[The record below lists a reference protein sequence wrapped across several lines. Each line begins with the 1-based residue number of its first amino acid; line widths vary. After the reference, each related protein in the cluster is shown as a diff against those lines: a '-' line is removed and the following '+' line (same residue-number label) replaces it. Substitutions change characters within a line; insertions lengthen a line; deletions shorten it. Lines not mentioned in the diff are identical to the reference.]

1 MKTAKEIQQFILNN
15 HEVMSNVEMAQILDE
30 TVKRVGMNY
39 ATLSGRG
46 LVPLKVIKN
55 NVDVQINKLNKLTNK
70 LTTKVETDFKNI
82 SGDEKDKARKLMVKT
97 IKESERS
104 PKPILTLPF
113 EDCLIEQKLLSEVSK
128 KFTFLGCER
137 KSPVYNKMLMTIANN
152 NLPINT
158 YKGLIGDKIKEA
170 TTNQYSH
177 LLLDY
182 CGQLGT
188 AHVDI
193 NHAISFDIVE
203 VGGTIAIT
211 LNKRITPGTESIY
224 ELMEKLNPQTTTSED
239 TRTEHALRTFI
250 NRVGGFKYSIE
261 DVLSYYDTSSMIL
274 MIVRRIA

>member
-1 MKTAKEIQQFILNN
+1 MKTSKEIQQFILNN

-137 KSPVYNKMLMTIANN
+137 KSAVYNKMLMTIANN